1 MSPQPKKPNGS
12 KAVSVPANC
21 PHAEVCAAPAR
32 QAEMMA
38 NVDQLG
44 TSIGMVLEIQEQL
57 AARLSRVHDELLSH
71 VQTMTSCNEYIVSA
85 LRKLGGENA
94 S

>member
-1 MSPQPKKPNGS
+1 MKTGIKKPNGDKS
-12 KAVSVPANC
+12 IAAPANC
-21 PHAEVCAAPAR
+21 PHADLCDAPAR

-44 TSIGMVLEIQEQL
+44 TSIGMVLESQEQL

-85 LRKLGGENA
+85 LRKLGGEDA
-94 S
+94 

>member
-1 MSPQPKKPNGS
+1 MPQPKKPNGT
-12 KAVSVPANC
+12 KPITVVSC

-44 TSIGMVLEIQEQL
+44 VSVGMLLENQEQMSN
-57 AARLSRVHDELLSH
+57 RLTRVH
-71 VQTMTSCNEYIVSA
+71 
-85 LRKLGGENA
+85 
-94 S
+94 